1 MQFQSDIL
9 NTTIMLPACLET
21 TALGAAYL
29 AGLASGFY
37 KNLEE
42 IKAIHS
48 YQAIFNPKMDEET
61 VNKKYRGWL
70 KAVEATR
77 VFKNE

>member
-1 MQFQSDIL
+1 MFRNNFIRRC
-9 NTTIMLPACLET
+9 I
-21 TALGAAYL
+21 L

-48 YQAIFNPKMDEET
+48 YQAIFNPNMDEET

-77 VFKNE
+77 VFKNI